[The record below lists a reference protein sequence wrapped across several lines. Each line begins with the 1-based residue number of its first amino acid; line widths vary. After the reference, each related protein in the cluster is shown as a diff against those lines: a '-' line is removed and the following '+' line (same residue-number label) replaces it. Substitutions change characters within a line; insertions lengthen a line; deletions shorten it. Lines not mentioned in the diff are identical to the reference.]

1 MNEEPDVFT
10 VLQLVAAKHRER
22 IMQMANVTGVGVGYK
37 KVRGVTTNIPAIIV
51 YVSKKVPVSQLAL
64 KDIVPPTLDGYPTD
78 VIEAT
83 FIALSQPRTSKI
95 RPAVGGI
102 SVGHYQIT
110 AGTIT
115 DIMTDYLNKIKVVVS
130 NNHVLANCAPFGT
143 AQKGDPVYQPGPYDG
158 GTSQD
163 TIALLERWVP
173 LKLTDNLVDGALATP
188 LAQSDV
194 SPNHYDFGAVNGPYK
209 KPKVGMVCQKGGRTT
224 GLTTGVVDAIGATI
238 DVNFGR
244 YGYLRFT
251 NQVVVASSEVF
262 VLGGDSGS
270 LTVEK
275 DSKKPIGVLFAGS
288 SNGLRAVLND
298 FSIFS
303 DMLDVGY
310 LPVVSGRIVDKETM
324 KPVAGALVEIP
335 EYEFKSITDDTGTF
349 LFGNLA
355 YGAKL
360 TLKAFHPQYKE
371 VTIDFVADQ
380 DYRDFGDIALEKL
393 PPPPP
398 ALSQI
403 LTDAATYI
411 TALAIFNYVVAPE
424 LISSVKK
431 WMGELLGP

>member
-1 MNEEPDVFT
+1 
-10 VLQLVAAKHRER
+10 
-22 IMQMANVTGVGVGYK
+22 VGYK

-115 DIMTDYLNKIKVVVS
+115 DIMTDYLNKNKVVVS
-130 NNHVLANCAPFGT
+130 NNHVLAKCAPFGT
-143 AQKGDPVYQPGPYDG
+143 AQKGDPIYQPGPYDG

-173 LKLTDNLVDGALATP
+173 LKSTDNLVDGALATP
-188 LAQSDV
+188 LDQSDV
-194 SPNHYDFGAVNGPYK
+194 SPNHYDFGAVHGPFK

-224 GLTTGVVDAIGATI
+224 GLTTGVVDAVGVTV
-238 DVNFGR
+238 DVSYGS

-251 NQVVVASSEVF
+251 NQVIVASSEVF
-262 VLGGDSGS
+262 AQGGDSGS

-288 SNGLRAVLND
+288 SDGLRAVLND

-303 DMLDVGY
+303 DMLGVGY
-310 LPVVSGRIVDKETM
+310 LPVVSGRIVDKETG
-324 KPVAGALVEIP
+324 KPVAGALVKIP
-335 EYEFKSITDDTGTF
+335 EYEIRSITDNTGTF
-349 LFGNLA
+349 LIGNLA
-355 YGAKL
+355 YGVKL

-371 VTIDFVADQ
+371 VTINFVADQ

-393 PPPPP
+393 PPSPP

-403 LTDAATYI
+403 LGDATTYI
-411 TALAIFNYVVAPE
+411 TALAFFNYVVAPE
-424 LISSVKK
+424 IISAVKE
-431 WMGELLGP
+431 WLGQ

>member
-1 MNEEPDVFT
+1 
-10 VLQLVAAKHRER
+10 
-22 IMQMANVTGVGVGYK
+22 VGYK

-102 SVGHYQIT
+102 SVGHYKIS

-115 DIMTDYLNKIKVVVS
+115 DIMTDYINKQKVVVS
-130 NNHVLANCAPFGT
+130 NNHVLANCAPLGT

-173 LKLTDNLVDGALATP
+173 LKSTGNLVDGALATP
-188 LAQSDV
+188 LDQSDV
-194 SPNHYDFGAVNGPYK
+194 SPNHYDFGVVSGPYK

-224 GLTTGVVDAIGATI
+224 GLTTGVVDAV
-238 DVNFGR
+238 DVSILVGYGR
-244 YGYLRFT
+244 YGNLVFD
-251 NQVVVASSEVF
+251 NQVIVASSEVF
-262 VLGGDSGS
+262 VQGGDSGS

-275 DSKKPIGVLFAGS
+275 DSKKPIGVLYAGS
-288 SNGLRAVLND
+288 EDGLLAVIND
-298 FSIFS
+298 FSVFS

-310 LPVVSGRIVDKETM
+310 LPVASGRVVDKETG
-324 KPVAGALVEIP
+324 KPVAGALVEVP
-335 EYEFKSITDDTGTF
+335 EYEIISVTDDTGTF

-393 PPPPP
+393 PPSPPT
-398 ALSQI
+398 LSQI
-403 LTDAATYI
+403 LTDATTYI
-411 TALAIFNYVVAPE
+411 TYLALFNYVVAPE
-424 LISSVKK
+424 LISAVKEWLK
-431 WMGELLGP
+431 